1 MLEKDTEI
9 KKLKEKLSNLQEDF
23 IAERNLKE
31 SEIYMNRDLKLRIEE
46 YETHIQTLIK
56 INNQYAQSIAK
67 LRLKLKD
74 FIDNI

>member
-9 KKLKEKLSNLQEDF
+9 KRLKEKLLNLQEDF

-31 SEIYMNRDLKLRIEE
+31 SEIDMNRNLKLRIEE
-46 YETHIQTLIK
+46 YKTHIQTLIK
-56 INNQYAQSIAK
+56 INNQYAESVAK

>member
-31 SEIYMNRDLKLRIEE
+31 SEIEMNRDLNLRIEE
-46 YETHIQTLIK
+46 YETHIKTLIK

-74 FIDNI
+74 FIDNL